1 MEVYFEFFQK
11 AKPSLLTL
19 NPNLIDCCFSGLT
32 VATLM
37 KYNQHILQG
46 SIPFKK
52 QLVKSMVGQKGID
65 GFSYLYHNALV
76 IAFNL
81 NNFRFLHS

>member
-37 KYNQHILQG
+37 KYNQHMLQG

-52 QLVKSMVGQKGID
+52 NLGKTVVEEEGID
-65 GFSYLYHNALV
+65 RIYLKVFCYLPV
-76 IAFNL
+76 L
-81 NNFRFLHS
+81 E

>member
-37 KYNQHILQG
+37 KYNQHMLQG
-46 SIPFKK
+46 SIPLKEKK
-52 QLVKSMVGQKGID
+52 IGKEHSKIGG
-65 GFSYLYHNALV
+65 
-76 IAFNL
+76 L
-81 NNFRFLHS
+81 NSINVNVF